1 MLLDEYLLFYLK
13 YSILLRS
20 LKPLDN
26 NTANGTSLC
35 KCLIKLSSKLS
46 FKSILCFS
54 GLLKMSVMLN
64 NFLLLIL
71 FSKSISYKYPGSKDF
86 ISSII
91 V

>member
-1 MLLDEYLLFYLK
+1 MNIYFFLFK
-13 YSILLRS
+13 IFNITEES
-20 LKPLDN
+20 KPLDN

-35 KCLIKLSSKLS
+35 KCLIKLSSKLF
-46 FKSILCFS
+46 FKSILSFS

-64 NFLLLIL
+64 IFLLLIL
-71 FSKSISYKYPGSKDF
+71 FSKSTSYKYPGSKDF